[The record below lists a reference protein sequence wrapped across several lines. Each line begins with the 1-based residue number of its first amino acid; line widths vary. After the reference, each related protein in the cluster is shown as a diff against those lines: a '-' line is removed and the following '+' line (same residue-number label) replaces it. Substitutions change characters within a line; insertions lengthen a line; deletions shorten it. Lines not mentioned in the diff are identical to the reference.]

1 MGHQRIILNK
11 EVEMTH
17 EVHTVQ
23 QVHWV
28 HKFGTALLVLGVFA
42 VSGSRVATGQT
53 AARNATPERVA
64 EAAMLKA
71 DRDFNKAVADRD
83 MSRFLS
89 LVAEDATFNAS
100 RGREAVGKAWAPFF
114 SPDGPKLS
122 WAPTKAESLVA
133 GDVGYTVGTW
143 ERRTPAPEGT
153 VKVTHGQYLTVWQKQ
168 KDGSWQAA
176 FDTGSTA
183 P

>member
-1 MGHQRIILNK
+1 MLKQLGLAAI
-11 EVEMTH
+11 V
-17 EVHTVQ
+17 
-23 QVHWV
+23 
-28 HKFGTALLVLGVFA
+28 VLGSAAA
-42 VSGSRVATGQT
+42 VAQTPTGKS
-53 AARNATPERVA
+53 TPERVA

-83 MSRFLS
+83 LNRFLA

-114 SPDGPKLS
+114 TADGPRLT

-143 ERRTPAPEGT
+143 ERRTKAADGT
-153 VKVTHGQYLTVWQKQ
+153 VKLTHGQYLTVWQKQ
-168 KDGSWQAA
+168 KDGTWQAT